1 MIAVILLLF
10 VSSNVVSNGNGI
22 SNGITFPK

>member
-1 MIAVILLLF
+1 MIVVILLLF
-10 VSSNVVSNGNGI
+10 VSSNVI